1 MSIRVTVLTT
11 SRADYGL
18 LHPLMMRLRP
28 DERFAVSVV
37 VTGAHLAEAHGL
49 TVREIEADGMPIS
62 HRVALPAG
70 DDSRIGTARAI
81 GAAVPALAAAFEE
94 NAPDVVVLLGDR
106 FETFAAATAALV
118 LDIPIA
124 HIHGGEVTLGSLDDP
139 FRHAITKMATL
150 HFTAAEE
157 YRRRV
162 VQMGAP
168 DFAVFNTGALAVDN
182 VIGTDFLL
190 PEVFAGAF
198 GVVCDDT
205 TLLLTFHPV
214 TRLGDSTAEAGELL
228 QALDSLPRFRA
239 LFTTPN
245 ADAGGRALLA
255 QLEAFRDAHPG
266 RVDIVTSLGRVGYLS
281 AARNC
286 AAVVGNSSSGL
297 IEVPALGVPS
307 VDIGTRQ
314 SGRVRP
320 PAVIH
325 AGPDAASIAAAIE
338 KATSEEHRA
347 FARTAPNPYGDG
359 HAAERMAELLAD
371 RALIARARE
380 AGFGDLD
387 CNDPR
392 DRGETR

>member
-1 MSIRVTVLTT
+1 MSIRVTLVTT

-18 LHPLMMRLRP
+18 LYPLMMRLRS
-28 DERFAVSVV
+28 DARFALSVV
-37 VTGAHLAEAHGL
+37 VTGAHLAEEHGL
-49 TVREIEADGMPIS
+49 TVREVEADGMPIS
-62 HRVALPAG
+62 HRVVLPAG
-70 DDSRIGTARAI
+70 DDSRGATARAI

-94 NAPDVVVLLGDR
+94 SVPDLVVLLGDR
-106 FETFAAATAALV
+106 FETFSAATAALV
-118 LDIPIA
+118 LDVPIA

-139 FRHAITKMATL
+139 FRHAITKMSTL

-168 DFAVFNTGALAVDN
+168 GFAVFNTGALAVDN
-182 VIGTDFLL
+182 VVGTEFLT
-190 PEVFAGAF
+190 PEVFAGSF
-198 GVVCDDT
+198 GVVCDET

-214 TRLGDSTAEAGELL
+214 TRLGDSTAEADELL
-228 QALDSLPRFRA
+228 RALDSLPRFRA

-255 QLEAFRDAHPG
+255 RLEAFRDAHPG

-281 AARNC
+281 AAKNA

-314 SGRVRP
+314 AGRVRP
-320 PAVIH
+320 ESVIH
-325 AGPDAASIAAAIE
+325 ADPDAASIAAAIE
-338 KATSEEHRA
+338 RATSPEHRA

-371 RALIARARE
+371 RALVARARE
-380 AGFGDLD
+380 AGFSDLEFEG
-387 CNDPR
+387 PH
-392 DRGETR
+392 DREEV

>member
-1 MSIRVTVLTT
+1 VSIRVTIVTT

-18 LHPLMMRLRP
+18 LYPLMTRLRTDP
-28 DERFAVSVV
+28 RFTLGVV
-37 VTGAHLAEAHGL
+37 VTGAHLAEEHGL
-49 TVREIEADGMPIS
+49 TVREVEADGMPIT
-62 HRVALPAG
+62 HRVPLPAG
-70 DDSRIGTARAI
+70 DDSRGATARAI

-94 NAPDVVVLLGDR
+94 CAPDVVVLLGDR
-106 FETFAAATAALV
+106 FETFSAATAALV

-150 HFTAAEE
+150 HFAATDV
-157 YRRRV
+157 YRRRI

-182 VIGTDFLL
+182 VFGTELL
-190 PEVFAGAF
+190 SPEAFAGSF
-198 GVVCDDT
+198 GVVCDDS

-214 TRLGDSTAEAGELL
+214 TRLGDSTAEVDELL

-255 QLEAFRDAHPG
+255 RLEAFRDAHPG

-281 AARNC
+281 AARNA

-314 SGRVRP
+314 AGRVRP
-320 PAVIH
+320 ASVIH
-325 AGPDAASIAAAIE
+325 AAPDAASVAVSIE
-338 KATSEEHRA
+338 QATSPEHRES
-347 FARTAPNPYGDG
+347 ARTAPNPYGDG
-359 HAAERMAELLAD
+359 HTAERIAELLAD
-371 RALIARARE
+371 RALLARARE
-380 AGFGDLD
+380 AGFGDVVFDESHDL
-387 CNDPR
+387 
-392 DRGETR
+392 T